1 MNYYTD
7 RKFNKTDCNFY
18 KTNDIFSN
26 FLIDEN
32 YDHSMKFQHSKRRE
46 ILPDY
51 SNIKSKINHQIK
63 EVKSY
68 FDIKNTIF
76 KEIKSK
82 DVMLYNKFKK
92 DVTLF
97 FFGPKG
103 RITQNH
109 PKFKKYYEVKYKN
122 RIGLNT
128 KIYAGRWEY
137 FENSHK
143 YNRYID
149 RLKNTRKK
157 LLKIGGNF
165 STEEDIEDRIH
176 HIYLSK
182 KNESKKKD
190 DEDDIKIDKKILQK
204 KLRRFSVVSNLNSIN
219 LFQNNFFETSI
230 DPNKNRAKQ
239 SYNNIRIIRSYSKRE
254 SSINPLPSIL
264 KEKKRKKTYNLSDLE
279 KIKNIFKRKKILEKI
294 KREKKE
300 HHKKLNFAINLKLNS
315 IIGNSKNLVDNMNI
329 IRKNNQTSYTNRN
342 NREKFKEDIKLMSEE
357 EKRNNYDYMIEFMKN
372 NTKIQRKK
380 DVKSVPYKIYFSYYD
395 QSRNNIHKSVKE
407 YVRNI
412 WRIKEEERERKYYKN
427 VRNKFEANRKL
438 MMQLG
443 MNLDNL
449 NNSKKKNKKI

>member
-7 RKFNKTDCNFY
+7 RNFNKTDYQFY
-18 KTNDIFSN
+18 KTNDIFRN
-26 FLIDEN
+26 FLTNEN
-32 YDHSMKFQHSKRRE
+32 HDNSMKFQHSKRKE
-46 ILPDY
+46 ILPEY
-51 SNIKSKINHQIK
+51 SNIKRKINNQIK

-82 DVMLYNKFKK
+82 DVVLINKFKK

-103 RITQNH
+103 KITQSH
-109 PKFKKYYEVKYKN
+109 PKLKKYYEIKQKN
-122 RIGLNT
+122 KIGLNT

-137 FENSHK
+137 FENSYK

-157 LLKIGGNF
+157 ILKMGGNF

-182 KNESKKKD
+182 KNESKKK
-190 DEDDIKIDKKILQK
+190 EDDDDLKIDKKLLQK
-204 KLRRFSVVSNLNSIN
+204 KLRRFSVVNNLNSIN
-219 LFQNNFFETSI
+219 HFQNNFFETSI
-230 DPNKNRAKQ
+230 DPYNRNR
-239 SYNNIRIIRSYSKRE
+239 SNESFNSRSVIRSNTKRGT
-254 SSINPLPSIL
+254 SINPLPSIL
-264 KEKKRKKTYNLSDLE
+264 KEKKNKKKVYNYSDLE
-279 KIKNIFKRKKILEKI
+279 KIKNIFKRKKMLERI
-294 KREKKE
+294 KHEKKE
-300 HHKKLNFAINLKLNS
+300 HYKKINGCINLKLKL
-315 IIGNSKNLVDNMNI
+315 IIGNSKNLEDVMDK
-329 IRKNNQTSYTNRN
+329 IRKNNQTSYTNRS
-342 NREKFKEDIKLMSEE
+342 NREKFKEDLKLMAED
-357 EKRNNYDYMIEFMKN
+357 EKKNNYEYMIKFMKN

-380 DVKSVPYKIYFSYYD
+380 DSKSVPYKIYFSYYD

-412 WRIKEEERERKYYKN
+412 WRIKEEEREQKYFRN

-449 NNSKKKNKKI
+449 INSKKKK

>member
-1 MNYYTD
+1 MNYYTE
-7 RKFNKTDCNFY
+7 RNFNKTDSNFF
-18 KTNDIFSN
+18 KTSTIFSN
-26 FLIDEN
+26 FLVDEN
-32 YDHSMKFQHSKRRE
+32 YDNSMKFQHSKRKE
-46 ILPDY
+46 ILPEY

-68 FDIKNTIF
+68 FNIKNTIF

-82 DVMLYNKFKK
+82 DVILYNKFKK
-92 DVTLF
+92 DVTLY

-103 RITQNH
+103 RITQNN
-109 PKFKKYYEVKYKN
+109 PKLKKYYKIKEKN
-122 RIGLNT
+122 KIGLNT

-137 FENSHK
+137 FENSYK

-149 RLKNTRKK
+149 RLKKTRKK
-157 LLKIGGNF
+157 MLKIGGNF
-165 STEEDIEDRIH
+165 STEDDIEDRIH

-190 DEDDIKIDKKILQK
+190 DEDDLKIDKKILQK
-204 KLRRFSVVSNLNSIN
+204 KLRRFSVISNLNSIN

-230 DPNKNRAKQ
+230 DPNNKFRPNE
-239 SYNNIRIIRSYSKRE
+239 SYNMSTIRSTNKRGTSFDLLPRLLKKKASK
-254 SSINPLPSIL
+254 
-264 KEKKRKKTYNLSDLE
+264 KKVYNLSDLE

-300 HHKKLNFAINLKLNS
+300 HYKKLNFAINLKLNL
-315 IIGNSKNLVDNMNI
+315 IIGNSKNLVYNMDTI
-329 IRKNNQTSYTNRN
+329 KKNNQTSYTDRSNKV
-342 NREKFKEDIKLMSEE
+342 KFKEDIKLMSED
-357 EKRNNYDYMIEFMKN
+357 EKRNNYDYMIQFMKN

-380 DVKSVPYKIYFSYYD
+380 DSKSVPYKIYFSYYD
-395 QSRNNIHKSVKE
+395 KSRNNIHKSVKE

-412 WRIKEEERERKYYKN
+412 WRIKEEERERKYFNN
-427 VRNKFEANRKL
+427 VRHKFEANRKL

-449 NNSKKKNKKI
+449 INSKKKK